1 MTSKEDFQAYVV
13 VQRSGATNMFDT
25 NTISDLSGLDRETI
39 IDIMD
44 NYAKYQ
50 KEYAITTA

>member
-25 NTISDLSGLDRETI
+25 NTVSDLSGLDRETI